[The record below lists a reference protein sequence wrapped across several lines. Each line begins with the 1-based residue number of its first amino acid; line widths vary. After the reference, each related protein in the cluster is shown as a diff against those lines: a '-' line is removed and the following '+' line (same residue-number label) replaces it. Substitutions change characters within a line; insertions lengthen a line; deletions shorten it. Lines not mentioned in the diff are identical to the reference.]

1 MRASASAA
9 PMEASAASRRSA
21 PGPDPGVAKKP
32 RLAQP
37 PPRDPRSSSYAAA
50 SNGAAASAAEQA
62 LVDELLGQYRTALGE
77 LTFNSKPIITNLTII
92 AGENLQAAKPI
103 AALICANILEVPSE
117 QKLPSLYL
125 LDSIVK
131 NIGKDYVKHFSS
143 RLPEV
148 FCKAYKQV
156 DPSIH
161 HSMRHLF
168 GTWKGVFPPHPLQMI
183 EKDLGF
189 QSSAN
194 GSSSATPSRPES
206 QSPRPSNSIHV
217 NPKYLEARQQLNQP
231 TKGILGSGAKTA
243 VIADA
248 GNDIERANRLGT
260 DRSAVRRLDAPNA
273 RPNIQRTQRDPFS
286 NPVNEKQAGRDVRG
300 LGFSNISQQAV
311 VGTGQVRSKSKGQDG
326 IGGPYYA
333 TGVGSS
339 EEQFDRRSNFYA
351 SKDVRPSGPVR
362 LDSALLPTPSIDPD
376 RIGRPSSN
384 KSWKHSEEEEYVWD
398 DVHSQAADY
407 GSNSTVRKGEWMVDD
422 GNAKFASLQRA
433 KWAEGGAVE
442 HLDPRF
448 GLATGQDR
456 RLAAYMD
463 HEEYI
468 HGKHEVGPR
477 IDREIRPD
485 GQQLPAPRSSSLW
498 ASQENT
504 HPDIGLD
511 PRISRFSNQPGERS
525 TIYTG
530 TMSASITSSVPV
542 GLSGPYAG
550 RSSLD
555 SANSVPI
562 RSTETFGQQ
571 KHRYWSSSPPPAHS
585 PSSTAPFVRQS
596 SPNPAE
602 PDFYPSRSFSQLGQN
617 PQEEYSLRAAALAK
631 DSHFMSHNA
640 GLPQGQPSL
649 LATQQGQKYATLQP
663 KSHIKPTDQVQAS
676 FSRENSP
683 SLSRPSIQLGEVSLP
698 SDPTPITSDLT
709 SASNLL
715 AGLIK
720 SGFKPNNPSDLASLR
735 AQPLVPSG
743 PLPRTLPSPPVA
755 SSSLQ
760 NAAGENTTLQT
771 QAPNTAR
778 PPLPPGLPPP
788 PTQSAGIAAPLSSLL
803 SSLVAKGL
811 ISSPATDSSA
821 AGPSQPNKA
830 SSANATDVAASA
842 MPMPAQKPSV
852 GKETSNSDSSAPTN
866 TLLPKVI
873 KIKTGDLI
881 GLEFKQE
888 ILRECHEHVISSL
901 FGDQNYQCKTCG
913 ERFSLEEE
921 LRSHAPC
928 PVSRE
933 SKSYAGIAPKKWYPS
948 KNSYI
953 DGSHEIED
961 SAEASDADLGS
972 AEEVCEF
979 MVPAD
984 ESQIICAL
992 CGEPFDDIYSV
1003 EKGDWMYKDAVFLD
1017 YPKREGSCG
1026 SNVEGEEHVP
1036 IVHVRCMPRGSNNGM
1051 EVD

>member
-9 PMEASAASRRSA
+9 PMEASAPVRRSA
-21 PGPDPGVAKKP
+21 PGPDPGAKKP
-32 RLAQP
+32 RLGQP

-50 SNGAAASAAEQA
+50 ASNGAAASAAELA

-92 AGENLQAAKPI
+92 AGENLHAAKSI
-103 AALICANILEVPSE
+103 AALICANILEVPSD

-131 NIGKDYVKHFSS
+131 NIGKDYVKHFSA

-168 GTWKGVFPPHPLQMI
+168 GTWKGVFPPQPLQVI
-183 EKDLGF
+183 EKELGF

-194 GSSSATPSRPES
+194 GSSSATPSRPDS

-231 TKGILGSGAKTA
+231 TKGILGSGAKAA

-248 GNDIERANRLGT
+248 SNDIERANRLGT
-260 DRSAVRRLDAPNA
+260 DRSAGRRLDALNA
-273 RPNIQRTQRDPFS
+273 RTNIQRTQRDPFS
-286 NPVNEKQAGRDVRG
+286 NPINEKQAGRDVRG
-300 LGFSNISQQAV
+300 LGLSNVSQQGV
-311 VGTGQVRSKSKGQDG
+311 LGTGQVRSKPKGQDG
-326 IGGPYYA
+326 LGGPYYA
-333 TGVGSS
+333 SGVGSS
-339 EEQFDRRSNFYA
+339 EEPFERCSNFYP

-362 LDSALLPTPSIDPD
+362 LDSALLPTPSINSD
-376 RIGRPSSN
+376 RIGRASSN

-407 GSNSTVRKGEWMVDD
+407 GGNNNVRKGEWMADD

-433 KWAEGGAVE
+433 KWAEAGAVE

-463 HEEYI
+463 QEEYI
-468 HGKHEVGPR
+468 HGKHEVEPR
-477 IDREIRPD
+477 IEREIRLD
-485 GQQLPAPRSSSLW
+485 GQQFPAPRSSSLW
-498 ASQENT
+498 ASQEKT

-542 GLSGPYAG
+542 GLSEPYTG

-555 SANSVPI
+555 SANNVPI

-571 KHRYWSSSPPPAHS
+571 KHKYWSPSPPPAHS
-585 PSSTAPFVRQS
+585 PSSTAPFARQS

-602 PDFYPSRSFSQLGQN
+602 PVFYPSRSFSQVGQN
-617 PQEEYSLRAAALAK
+617 PQEEYSQRAATLAK
-631 DSHFMSHNA
+631 DSHFMAHNA
-640 GLPQGQPSL
+640 GLTQGQPSL
-649 LATQQGQKYATLQP
+649 LATQQAQKYPTLQSKP
-663 KSHIKPTDQVQAS
+663 HIKPTDQVQTS

-683 SLSRPSIQLGEVSLP
+683 SLLRPSIQLGEVPLP
-698 SDPTPITSDLT
+698 SDSTPITSDLA

-720 SGFKPNNPSDLASLR
+720 SGFKPNTPSDLASLR
-735 AQPLVPSG
+735 VQSLVPSG
-743 PLPRTLPSPPVA
+743 PLQHTLPSPPVA

-788 PTQSAGIAAPLSSLL
+788 PTQGAGKAAPLSSLL

-821 AGPSQPNKA
+821 AVPSQPNKA
-830 SSANATDVAASA
+830 SSVNATDITASA
-842 MPMPAQKPSV
+842 TPLPAQKPSV
-852 GKETSNSDSSAPTN
+852 GKETSNSDSSAPT
-866 TLLPKVI
+866 TALLPKAV

-881 GLEFKQE
+881 GLEFKPE
-888 ILRECHEHVISSL
+888 KLREYHEHVISSL
-901 FGDQNYQCKTCG
+901 FDDQDYQCKTCG

-921 LRSHAPC
+921 LRSHTMC
-928 PVSRE
+928 RGSRE
-933 SKSYAGIAPKKWYPS
+933 SDSYAGIAPKKWYPS
-948 KNSYI
+948 MNSYI
-953 DGSHEIED
+953 DGSHELED
-961 SAEASDADLGS
+961 SAEASDTDLGS
-972 AEEVCEF
+972 ADELCEF

-992 CGEPFDDIYSV
+992 CGEPFDDIYSI

-1017 YPKREGSCG
+1017 SPKGDAGGEG
-1026 SNVEGEEHVP
+1026 HVP
-1036 IVHVRCMPRGSNNGM
+1036 IVHIRCMPRGSNDGM

>member
-9 PMEASAASRRSA
+9 PMEASAAARRSA
-21 PGPDPGVAKKP
+21 PGPDPGAKKP
-32 RLAQP
+32 RLGQP

-50 SNGAAASAAEQA
+50 ASNGAAASAAELA

-92 AGENLQAAKPI
+92 AGENLQAAKSI
-103 AALICANILEVPSE
+103 AAFICANILEVPSE

-131 NIGKDYVKHFSS
+131 NIGKDYVKHFSA

-168 GTWKGVFPPHPLQMI
+168 GTWKGVFPPQPLQVI
-183 EKDLGF
+183 EKELGF

-194 GSSSATPSRPES
+194 GSSSATPSRPDS

-231 TKGILGSGAKTA
+231 TKGILGSGAKAA

-248 GNDIERANRLGT
+248 SNDIERANRLGT
-260 DRSAVRRLDAPNA
+260 DRSAGRRLDALNA
-273 RPNIQRTQRDPFS
+273 RTNIQRTQRDPFS
-286 NPVNEKQAGRDVRG
+286 NPIDEKQAGRDVRG
-300 LGFSNISQQAV
+300 LGLSNVSQQAV
-311 VGTGQVRSKSKGQDG
+311 LGTGQVRPKPKGQDG
-326 IGGPYYA
+326 LGGPYYA
-333 TGVGSS
+333 SGVGSS
-339 EEQFDRRSNFYA
+339 EETFERRSNFYP

-362 LDSALLPTPSIDPD
+362 LDTALLPTPSINSD
-376 RIGRPSSN
+376 RIGRASSN

-398 DVHSQAADY
+398 DVHSQATDY
-407 GSNSTVRKGEWMVDD
+407 GGNNNVRKGEWMADD
-422 GNAKFASLQRA
+422 GNGKFASLQRA
-433 KWAEGGAVE
+433 KWAEAGAVE

-463 HEEYI
+463 QEEYI
-468 HGKHEVGPR
+468 HGKHEVEPR
-477 IDREIRPD
+477 IEREIRLD
-485 GQQLPAPRSSSLW
+485 GQQFPAPRSSSLW
-498 ASQENT
+498 APQEKT
-504 HPDIGLD
+504 HPETGLD

-530 TMSASITSSVPV
+530 TMSASISSSVPV
-542 GLSGPYAG
+542 GLSGSYTG

-555 SANSVPI
+555 SANNVPI
-562 RSTETFGQQ
+562 RSTETFVQQ
-571 KHRYWSSSPPPAHS
+571 KHKYWSPSPPPAHS
-585 PSSTAPFVRQS
+585 PSTAPFARQS
-596 SPNPAE
+596 SPNPGE
-602 PDFYPSRSFSQLGQN
+602 PDFYPSRSFSQVGQN
-617 PQEEYSLRAAALAK
+617 PQEEYSQRAATLAK
-631 DSHFMSHNA
+631 DSHFMAHNA
-640 GLPQGQPSL
+640 GQPSVL
-649 LATQQGQKYATLQP
+649 VTQQAQKYHTLQSKP
-663 KSHIKPTDQVQAS
+663 HIKPTDQVQTS

-683 SLSRPSIQLGEVSLP
+683 SLLRPSIQLGEVSLP
-698 SDPTPITSDLT
+698 SDSTPITSDLA

-720 SGFKPNNPSDLASLR
+720 SGFKPNTPSDLASLR
-735 AQPLVPSG
+735 VQSLVSSG
-743 PLPRTLPSPPVA
+743 PLQPSPPVA

-788 PTQSAGIAAPLSSLL
+788 PTQGAGKAAPLSSLL

-811 ISSPATDSSA
+811 ISSPAADSSA
-821 AGPSQPNKA
+821 AALSQPNK
-830 SSANATDVAASA
+830 SSSVNTTDITASA
-842 MPMPAQKPSV
+842 KPLPAQKPSV
-852 GKETSNSDSSAPTN
+852 GKETSNSDSSAPSA
-866 TLLPKVI
+866 LLPKTV

-881 GLEFKQE
+881 GLEFKPE
-888 ILRECHEHVISSL
+888 KLREYHEHVISSL
-901 FGDQNYQCKTCG
+901 FDDQDYQCKTCG

-921 LRSHAPC
+921 LRSHTTC
-928 PVSRE
+928 RGSRE
-933 SKSYAGIAPKKWYPS
+933 SDSYAGIAPKKWYPS
-948 KNSYI
+948 MNSYI
-953 DGSHEIED
+953 DGSDELED
-961 SAEASDADLGS
+961 SAEASDTDLGS
-972 AEEVCEF
+972 ADELCEF

-992 CGEPFDDIYSV
+992 CGEPFDDIYSI
-1003 EKGDWMYKDAVFLD
+1003 EKGEWMYKDAVFLD
-1017 YPKREGSCG
+1017 SPKGDA
-1026 SNVEGEEHVP
+1026 EGEGHVP
-1036 IVHVRCMPRGSNNGM
+1036 IVHVRCMPRGSNDGM

>member
-9 PMEASAASRRSA
+9 PMEASASARRSA
-21 PGPDPGVAKKP
+21 PGPDPGAKKP

-50 SNGAAASAAEQA
+50 SNGAAEQA

-131 NIGKDYVKHFSS
+131 NIGKDYVKHFSA
-143 RLPEV
+143 RLPE
-148 FCKAYKQV
+148 
-156 DPSIH
+156 
-161 HSMRHLF
+161 
-168 GTWKGVFPPHPLQMI
+168 
-183 EKDLGF
+183 
-189 QSSAN
+189 
-194 GSSSATPSRPES
+194 
-206 QSPRPSNSIHV
+206 
-217 NPKYLEARQQLNQP
+217 
-231 TKGILGSGAKTA
+231 GILGSGAKTA
-243 VIADA
+243 LIADA
-248 GNDIERANRLGT
+248 GDDVERPNRLGT
-260 DRSAVRRLDAPNA
+260 DRSAGRRLDPPNA

-311 VGTGQVRSKSKGQDG
+311 VGTGQVRSKPKGQDG
-326 IGGPYYA
+326 VGGLYYA
-333 TGVGSS
+333 TTGVGSS
-339 EEQFDRRSNFYA
+339 EEQFDRRSNFYS
-351 SKDVRPSGPVR
+351 SKDVRPSGSVR
-362 LDSALLPTPSIDPD
+362 LDSAVLPTPSINSD
-376 RIGRPSSN
+376 RVGRLSSN

-407 GSNSTVRKGEWMVDD
+407 GGNNTVRKGEWMADD
-422 GNAKFASLQRA
+422 GNAKFASLQGA
-433 KWAEGGAVE
+433 KWPEVGAVE
-442 HLDPRF
+442 HLDPNIHKLDSLPRF
-448 GLATGQDR
+448 GLVTGQDR
-456 RLAAYMD
+456 RLAAYLD

-468 HGKHEVGPR
+468 HGKHEVEPR
-477 IDREIRPD
+477 NDREIRPD
-485 GQQLPAPRSSSLW
+485 GQQFPPPRSSSLW
-498 ASQENT
+498 VSQEKT

-555 SANSVPI
+555 SANSVPA

-585 PSSTAPFVRQS
+585 SSSTAPFARQS

-602 PDFYPSRSFSQLGQN
+602 PDLYPSRPFSQLGQS
-617 PQEEYSLRAAALAK
+617 PQEEYSQRAAALAK
-631 DSHFMSHNA
+631 DSHFIAQNA
-640 GLPQGQPSL
+640 GLTQGQPSL
-649 LATQQGQKYATLQP
+649 QATQQAQKYPTLQSKP
-663 KSHIKPTDQVQAS
+663 HIKPTDQVQAS

-683 SLSRPSIQLGEVSLP
+683 SLFRPSIQLGEVSLP
-698 SDPTPITSDLT
+698 TDSTPISSDLT

-735 AQPLVPSG
+735 TQPLVPSG
-743 PLPRTLPSPPVA
+743 PLPHTLPSPPVA

-771 QAPNTAR
+771 QTANTSR
-778 PPLPPGLPPP
+778 PPLPQGLPPP
-788 PTQSAGIAAPLSSLL
+788 PSTQSAEKAAPLSSLL

-811 ISSPATDSSA
+811 ISTPATDSSTTVL
-821 AGPSQPNKA
+821 SQPNK
-830 SSANATDVAASA
+830 SSVNATNVTAAA
-842 MPMPAQKPSV
+842 MTLPAQMPSV
-852 GKETSNSDSSAPTN
+852 GKEASNLASSTPTN
-866 TLLPKVI
+866 VLLPKAAVI
-873 KIKTGDLI
+873 ETGDLI
-881 GLEFKQE
+881 GLEFKPE
-888 ILRECHEHVISSL
+888 KLRKYNEHVISSL
-901 FGDQNYQCKTCG
+901 FDERNYQCKICG

-921 LRSHAPC
+921 LRSHTTC
-928 PVSRE
+928 RGSRE
-933 SKSYAGIAPKKWYPS
+933 SEIIFAGIAPKKWYPS
-948 KNSYI
+948 KSSYI
-953 DGSHEIED
+953 DGSHEMED
-961 SAEASDADLGS
+961 SAEASDVDLSSG
-972 AEEVCEF
+972 EEVCEF

-992 CGEPFDDIYSV
+992 CGEPFDDFYSI
-1003 EKGDWMYKDAVFLD
+1003 EKGDWMYKDTVFLD
-1017 YPKREGSCG
+1017 SPNGEGSCG
-1026 SNVEGEEHVP
+1026 SNVDGKEQVP
-1036 IVHVRCMPRGSNNGM
+1036 IVHMKQQLSLLRDGVKRFARRNVQWQLICCNGADVTYM
-1051 EVD
+1051 